1 MILYIAT
8 LTSPFLL
15 KPLALEFFLL
25 LSSPFSAIETAGF
38 EYILERIMINASAIV
53 NNETPQTSVL
63 TNISSY
69 ILGLTIFGA
78 ILGITGSQEVVWV
91 FIGLLSL
98 GIYIAVLHAV

>member
-1 MILYIAT
+1 
-8 LTSPFLL
+8 
-15 KPLALEFFLL
+15 
-25 LSSPFSAIETAGF
+25 
-38 EYILERIMINASAIV
+38 MINASAIV
-53 NNETPQTSVL
+53 NNETPQSSVL
-63 TNISSY
+63 TNIPSY